1 MLREAIQKVMEE
13 IEFHEREAKHHLQ
26 LADELRND
34 LRDSFAFLQERRR
47 ESPPKEVVDKSQAV
61 VSLEPSPMEQ
71 ARDERAANKR
81 QRTPAK
87 RKGATR
93 KTK

>member
-26 LADELRND
+26 LAEELRND

-47 ESPPKEVVDKSQAV
+47 EGPPKEVVDKSRAAM
-61 VSLEPSPMEQ
+61 SLEPSPKEQ
-71 ARDERAANKR
+71 APDEIAANKR
-81 QRTPAK
+81 PRTPAK
-87 RKGATR
+87 KKGSTK